1 MTRVKNMKQF
11 NHEARAHCARAE
23 SIFIF
28 LDSQGA
34 QAKAAR
40 RKKSPF
46 MAHGSK
52 NFDSLGAQAKGANE
66 FRLMGQGARC
76 KKSGNDK
83 PHKIQ

>member
-1 MTRVKNMKQF
+1 MLHKN

-28 LDSQGA
+28 LNSQGA
-34 QAKAAR
+34 QAKGAGR
-40 RKKSPF
+40 RKPPF
-46 MAHGSK
+46 LIHGSK
-52 NFDSLGAQAKGANE
+52 NFDSQGAQASGANE
-66 FRLMGQGARC
+66 FRPMGQGARC